1 MKQINSMPTKLKPS
15 IGILL
20 WDDFLT
26 QVIVEYLALTGSYDV
41 QQFQRKAETI
51 SAEFVDRLK
60 KLDLFITE
68 AFNPN
73 RIRDAEGFRLAVKLI
88 ELGFKAKPIVIF
100 RTIEGKYLVYPYFLD
115 FKSIHHL
122 PEKMETLLASTDVI
136 KEPFDLLAKMYPIL
150 SKVPEHKRAV

>member
-1 MKQINSMPTKLKPS
+1 MRTKPLKPS

-20 WDDFLT
+20 WDNFLA
-26 QVIVEYLALTGSYDV
+26 QAIVKYLTLTGLYKV
-41 QQFQRKAETI
+41 EQFQKRADTLSVEI
-51 SAEFVDRLK
+51 VVRLK

-73 RIRDAEGFRLAVKLI
+73 KIKDAEGFRLALKLI

-100 RTIEGKYLVYPYFLD
+100 RTIEEKYLIYPYFLD
-115 FKSIHHL
+115 FKTIHHL
-122 PEKMETLLASTDVI
+122 PEKMETLLTSPKVN
-136 KEPFDLLAKMYPIL
+136 KKPFHFLVRMYPIL